1 MRMSVKIKMSA
12 SLDDW
17 LLPFCEFKGG
27 NFKYFFEL
35 VKLNKNHLASV
46 NEKSHFASVITF

>member
-12 SLDDW
+12 SLDER
-17 LLPFCEFKGG
+17 LLLFSEFKAG

-46 NEKSHFASVITF
+46 NEKSQFASVTTF